1 MLPDLPSA
9 SVFAALGGF
18 NLVVLTYLLI
28 RWRTAGKSAIWPAA
42 RATGSDRV
50 EGATIECSECGA
62 PNDPEYRFCRRCVAD
77 LSPPATDDR
86 RTTDLDGQES

>member
-9 SVFAALGGF
+9 SVFAALGAF
-18 NLVVLTYLLI
+18 NLVVLTYFLI
-28 RWRTAGKSAIWPAA
+28 RWRTAGNSAIWPAQ
-42 RATGSDRV
+42 RATQSDRV
-50 EGATIECSECGA
+50 EGVTIECSECGA

-77 LSPPATDDR
+77 LSPQPTDDR